1 MEAVNFEKKGLLA
14 QWQAS
19 LLGLQRRD
27 EALQVCHQLQCH
39 PLLLCSCGRF
49 FEMHGWV
56 PEASHW

>member
-27 EALQVCHQLQCH
+27 EALQACPFHIDTPSTCKTVFAMRSLK
-39 PLLLCSCGRF
+39 
-49 FEMHGWV
+49 
-56 PEASHW
+56 ASMSLGI